1 MTQISEALPWA
12 AAVVM
17 AAAAAVAVQLLFRAR
32 RSAAALRTEAMA
44 AGLAAEGRHQAME
57 IGLRAEAQSAEER
70 FRSMEAGLR
79 AEAHGAG
86 LARLAAEERYI
97 QVSDE
102 VAYLGAVRLPALVT
116 HLRHRHVAIPGTQD
130 PSLAHTEIGTL
141 LEGVLNQVA
150 QVVVDTEIRVD
161 EGAQAVLRDTT
172 ASIQAKSYRIQS
184 MIEEMQFL
192 YDDPKLAEQ
201 LLRLDRTNEENLR
214 QIQATGVLCG
224 AWPGLARADSHLGD
238 IVAGA
243 QSRIPGY
250 QRVQVTSQLNVP
262 VGVVARAVEPLAVI
276 VAELLANAVHH
287 TPQGTRA
294 VDVSL
299 HQVQTGACVV
309 IDDPG
314 VGMTDEERQFAAR
327 MLSSQQSLLLTHLGD
342 PPRAGFATIGR
353 LVKQFG
359 FTVTVDKP
367 GSYGGVRAVV
377 WIPDH
382 LLLLMDEEAQP
393 MSAMSP
399 ALRRQPEPEVR
410 DQLPARTAHS
420 APAAVAPAPAHA
432 APVSA
437 SAAAETATAPAPE
450 PGAAVELP
458 RRRRQKRSPEASGY
472 EHAHEHDRTQDA
484 APAVPVI
491 DPEQA
496 AQTWGA
502 WHTGTQRGV
511 AEAQTADQEEG
522 SES

>member
-1 MTQISEALPWA
+1 MTQIPEALPWA

-17 AAAAAVAVQLLFRAR
+17 AAAAAVAVHLMLRAR
-32 RSAAALRTEAMA
+32 RSASGLRAELLATAT
-44 AGLAAEGRHQAME
+44 AAEGRYQAME
-57 IGLRAEAQSAEER
+57 VSLRADAQTADAQ
-70 FRSMEAGLR
+70 FRSVEAGLR

-86 LARLAAEERYI
+86 LARLSAEERYG
-97 QVSDE
+97 QVVKE
-102 VAYLGAVRLPALVT
+102 VEHLADVRLPALVT
-116 HLRHRHVAIPGTQD
+116 HLRHRHVPVPGTLD
-130 PSLAHTEIGTL
+130 PSLTHTDVGSL
-141 LEGVLNQVA
+141 LDSALNQVA
-150 QVVVDTEIRVD
+150 QVIVDTEHRVD

-201 LLRLDRTNEENLR
+201 LLKLDRTNEENLR

-287 TPQGTRA
+287 TPQGSRA

-299 HQVQTGACVV
+299 HQVQTGACVL

-314 VGMTDEERQFAAR
+314 VGMTDEEREFAAR

-367 GSYGGVRAVV
+367 SSYGGVRAVV

-399 ALRRQPEPEVR
+399 ALRTPVPEVR
-410 DQLPARTAHS
+410 ERD
-420 APAAVAPAPAHA
+420 VAPAPA
-432 APVSA
+432 V
-437 SAAAETATAPAPE
+437 T
-450 PGAAVELP
+450 GDAVDLP
-458 RRRRQKRSPEASGY
+458 RRRRQRRAVEQGPAVQEETAGG
-472 EHAHEHDRTQDA
+472 
-484 APAVPVI
+484 AVPVI

-502 WHTGTQRGV
+502 WHSGTQRG
-511 AEAQTADQEEG
+511 AEEAQSTEQEEG
-522 SES
+522 PSS

>member
-1 MTQISEALPWA
+1 MTQIPEALPWTV
-12 AAVVM
+12 AVVM
-17 AAAAAVAVQLLFRAR
+17 LAAAIVAVILLLRTR
-32 RSAAALRTEAMA
+32 RSAAVA
-44 AGLAAEGRHQAME
+44 
-57 IGLRAEAQSAEER
+57 RAEAQSTAQAAAGR
-70 FRSMEAGLR
+70 FQAMEAGLR
-79 AEAHGAG
+79 AEAAGLRAETHGAG
-86 LARLAAEERYI
+86 LARLTAEEKYGR
-97 QVSDE
+97 VVKE
-102 VAYLGAVRLPALVT
+102 VAHLTEARLPALVT
-116 HLRHRHVAIPGTQD
+116 HLRHRHVPVPGTQD
-130 PSLAHTEIGTL
+130 PSLAHTDVALL
-141 LEGVLNQVA
+141 LEGALNQVA
-150 QVVVDTEIRVD
+150 QVIVDTEHRVD

-201 LLRLDRTNEENLR
+201 LLKLDQTNEENLR

-224 AWPGLARADSHLGD
+224 AWPGLTRADSHLGD

-299 HQVQTGACVV
+299 HQVQTGACVL

-314 VGMTDEERQFAAR
+314 VGMTDEEREFAAR
-327 MLSSQQSLLLTHLGD
+327 MLSNQQSLLLTHLGD

-367 GSYGGVRAVV
+367 SAYGGVRAVV

-382 LLLLMDEEAQP
+382 LLMLMDEVTVP

-399 ALRRQPEPEVR
+399 ALRRPAEETREPRERETREVE
-410 DQLPARTAHS
+410 
-420 APAAVAPAPAHA
+420 
-432 APVSA
+432 PVH
-437 SAAAETATAPAPE
+437 TGL
-450 PGAAVELP
+450 GAASGSGSGSGSVTGSDSDAAIDLP
-458 RRRRQKRSPEASGY
+458 RRRRQKRTTA
-472 EHAHEHDRTQDA
+472 QDQQQDT
-484 APAVPVI
+484 APAVSAI

-502 WHTGTQRGV
+502 WHSGTQRGV
-511 AEAQTADQEEG
+511 EDAQTSDEEEG
-522 SES
+522 SQS